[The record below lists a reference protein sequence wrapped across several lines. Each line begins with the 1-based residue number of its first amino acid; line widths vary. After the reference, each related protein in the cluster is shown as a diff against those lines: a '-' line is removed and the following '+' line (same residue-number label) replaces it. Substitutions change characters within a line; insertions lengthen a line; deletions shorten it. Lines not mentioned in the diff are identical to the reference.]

1 MEIEGFHAVK
11 HALRFAPH
19 LVTSVRVSSYED
31 ALALALGLAPDI
43 ADELLTRAVVGEV
56 DHPTG
61 ISGTANRPFTDRS
74 VLAGRSTPLVLLD
87 HPRHPGNAG
96 AVIRVAAAAGA
107 CGVAVLGPL
116 DLWSPAVI
124 RGAVGLQFALPVMSC
139 WLEDVEGPVYA
150 LHAAGRRIGVLPND
164 AVLAVGSEREG
175 LSTKVLA
182 RADEVV
188 SLPMEEGVSSLNLA
202 TAVSAAL
209 YAWRLAQP

>member
-1 MEIEGFHAVK
+1 MQVDGFHAVK

-19 LVTSVRVSSYED
+19 LITSITVTSVD
-31 ALALALGLAPDI
+31 AAAALALALAPDI
-43 ADELLTRAVVGEV
+43 ADELLARAVVGEV

-87 HPRHPGNAG
+87 HPHHPGNAG

-107 CGVAVLGPL
+107 SGVAVLGPL
-116 DLWSPAVI
+116 DLWSPAAI
-124 RGAVGLQFALPVMSC
+124 RGAAGLQFALPVMAC
-139 WLEDVEGPVYA
+139 WLEDIEGPVYA
-150 LHAAGRRIGVLPND
+150 LHAGGRRLSTVPSD

-182 RADEVV
+182 RADEVI
-188 SLPMEEGVSSLNLA
+188 SLPMAEGVSSLNLA
-202 TAVSAAL
+202 TAASAAL
-209 YAWRLAQP
+209 YAWRLTQP

>member
-1 MEIEGFHAVK
+1 MQVEGFHAVK

-19 LVTSVRVSSYED
+19 LITSITVSSVEAAT
-31 ALALALGLAPDI
+31 ALSLALAPDI
-43 ADELLTRAVVGEV
+43 AEPLLALAVVGEV

-61 ISGTANRPFTDRS
+61 ICGTANRPFTDRS
-74 VLAGRSTPLVLLD
+74 VLVGRSTPLVLLD

-107 CGVAVLGPL
+107 SGVAVLGPL

-124 RGAVGLQFALPVMSC
+124 RGAAGLQFALPVMSC
-139 WLEDVEGPVYA
+139 WLEDVQGPVYA
-150 LHAAGRRIGVLPND
+150 LHAAGRRLTTLPGG

-175 LSTKVLA
+175 LSANVLA
-182 RADEVV
+182 RADEIV
-188 SLPMEEGVSSLNLA
+188 SLPMEAGVSSLNLA

-209 YAWRLAQP
+209 YAWRLTQP